1 VFVAFATKE
10 LSMRR
15 YVLRCAAVAFFILAL
30 TPSTRADVPA
40 KAAVETWDAAY
51 LEGAKC
57 GSFRT
62 VTTTLERDGQK
73 LVRTTLTMDLRIRRY
88 NAVVPLR
95 IETGD
100 DETADGKVIGL
111 SMTQFA
117 DKGSLTQTGTVD
129 GTELIVGIKGQADT
143 RRVPWDATVL
153 GMHKQESVFRDRKVK
168 PGDKFDY
175 RTFELSLLMPVTVR
189 VAVKDFE
196 DVDLLVARE
205 VNGKSAALRQKK
217 KLLRVESVPDKVEVG
232 GNAVQLPRLVSW
244 LDDKRDVVRSE
255 MELPGLGKIALYRT
269 TKAIATEEG
278 VAPALMPDLGLNT
291 LIPLNRAIAR
301 PLDDASIVY
310 RVTVKGDD
318 DPSTTFVRDARQQV
332 SDASGAAFTL
342 TVQRQQI
349 PVENAEAEAPKAE
362 FGQSSYFIDSDDPKV
377 RELAAA
383 AVAREADALRR
394 AQRIERWVYDHM
406 TGTSDVGFVPSSQ
419 IARDLKGDCRQ
430 HAMLTAAM
438 CRAVGVPSRT
448 AVGLVYVNDSDR
460 GPVFGF
466 HMWTEVWARG
476 KWLGVDATLGRGTI
490 GPGHL
495 KVADASWHNTQTLA
509 PLLPVIRV
517 MGRLGI
523 EVVKVEER

>member
-1 VFVAFATKE
+1 
-10 LSMRR
+10 MRR
-15 YVLRCAAVAFFILAL
+15 YVLRCAALAFLVFALA
-30 TPSTRADVPA
+30 TPVRAEAPPKIV
-40 KAAVETWDAAY
+40 KETWDAAY

-62 VTTTLERDGQK
+62 VTAALERDGQK
-73 LVRTTLTMDLRIRRY
+73 LFRTTLTMDLRIRRY
-88 NAVVPLR
+88 NAVVPLK
-95 IETGD
+95 IETTD
-100 DETADGKVIGL
+100 DESADGKVLGL

-117 DKGSLTQTGTVD
+117 DKGSLTQTGTVE
-129 GTELIVGIKGQADT
+129 GTELVIGIKGQPDT
-143 RRVPWDATVL
+143 RRVSWDATVL
-153 GMHKQESVFRDRKVK
+153 GMLKQDSVFRDRKVK

-175 RTFELSLLMPVTVR
+175 RTFELSLLMPVTIR

-196 DVDLLVARE
+196 EVDLLLPKD
-205 VNGKSAALRQKK
+205 VNGKSVAERQKK
-217 KLLRVESVPDKVEVG
+217 KLLRVETVPDKVEVG
-232 GNAVQLPRLVSW
+232 GNAVQLPKLVSW
-244 LDDKRDVVRSE
+244 LDDSREGVRSE
-255 MELPGLGKIALYRT
+255 MELPSLGKITLYRT
-269 TKAIATEEG
+269 TKAIAAEEG
-278 VAPALMPDLGLNT
+278 IAPALMPDLGLNS
-291 LIPLNRAIAR
+291 LIALNRAIAR
-301 PLDDASIVY
+301 PLDAASIVY

-318 DPSTTFVRDARQQV
+318 DPSTTFIRDARQQV
-332 SDASGAAFTL
+332 SDASGASFTL
-342 TVQRQQI
+342 TVQRQRI
-349 PVENAEAEAPKAE
+349 PADAPEAEGAKAE
-362 FGQSSYFIDSDDPKV
+362 FTQSSYFIDSDDPRV

-383 AVAREADALRR
+383 AIAREADAWRK

-430 HAMLTAAM
+430 HAMLAAAM
-438 CRAVGVPSRT
+438 CRAVGVPART
-448 AVGLVYVNDSDR
+448 AVGLVYVNDPSR

-476 KWLGVDATLGRGTI
+476 KWLGVDATLGRGTL